1 MVNEGQAVTA
11 GWANRVETSIF
22 HPFRRLNP
30 VFGVMIFGR
39 VRSAWG
45 VGVF

>member
-1 MVNEGQAVTA
+1 M
-11 GWANRVETSIF
+11 ETSIF